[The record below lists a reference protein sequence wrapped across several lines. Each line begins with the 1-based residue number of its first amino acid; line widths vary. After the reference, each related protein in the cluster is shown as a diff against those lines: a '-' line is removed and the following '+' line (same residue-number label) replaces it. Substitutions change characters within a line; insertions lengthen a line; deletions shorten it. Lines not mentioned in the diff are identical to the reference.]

1 MCNLNKKILM
11 KGGDKSQMI
20 KQIKSL
26 IGRFIRYLKEEKGIA
41 NVLAAAMHLLAALVN
56 LARLFLA

>member
-1 MCNLNKKILM
+1 M